1 MKKMILY
8 LMLITCVFFS
18 QFSFAANVDDDDD
31 GEEII
36 IEYADPGEGV
46 NRGIIDI
53 PFQVIYYN
61 QQSCVTIAFTNNIGE
76 ITISLTNLL
85 NSSSTNTVIDS
96 RTGQSTSSTGRSM
109 PWSPTST
116 APSSGSASRTGRDG
130 SAWYRK
136 TRTTTPRISRPHL
149 SSPSSRSS
157 AAPRRSSDDG
167 YSRTNVARKARAYA
181 D

>member
-18 QFSFAANVDDDDD
+18 QFSFAANVDDDDE

-36 IEYADPGEGV
+36 IEYADPGESV

-61 QQSCVTIAFTNNIGE
+61 QQSCVTIAFTNYIGE

-85 NSSSTNTVIDS
+85 NSTSTNTVIDS
-96 RTGQSTSSTGRSM
+96 TCGNYILPITSESGYYRIDLV
-109 PWSPTST
+109 TSN
-116 APSSGSASRTGRDG
+116 GVHYYGFF
-130 SAWYRK
+130 
-136 TRTTTPRISRPHL
+136 
-149 SSPSSRSS
+149 
-157 AAPRRSSDDG
+157 
-167 YSRTNVARKARAYA
+167 VVQ
-181 D
+181 